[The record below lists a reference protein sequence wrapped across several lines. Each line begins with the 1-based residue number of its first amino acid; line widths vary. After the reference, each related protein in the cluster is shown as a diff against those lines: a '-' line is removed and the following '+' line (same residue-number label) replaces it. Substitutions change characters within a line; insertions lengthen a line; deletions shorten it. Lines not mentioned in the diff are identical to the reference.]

1 MKLAYHGILTLVPDE
16 GIIEVGVPALPGVL
30 TWGTTI
36 DEALVNAQEGIVLH
50 LESYAERGQP
60 FPLDRKPRGQAVQVD
75 VVAPTIEAR
84 RSA

>member
-16 GIIEVGVPALPGVL
+16 GIIEVGVPALPGVV

-60 FPLDRKPRGQAVQVD
+60 FPSNRKPRGQSVAVTVE
-75 VVAPTIEAR
+75 APVIAAR